1 MRAPRPHCAVSVRR
15 RLPPCHGGAKYF
27 GTERKEVGVARKP
40 NYKFDRQ
47 QRERAKAEKKAAKE
61 EKKAE
66 MREAA
71 DPENPEDPAAAE
83 V

>member
-1 MRAPRPHCAVSVRR
+1 MFST
-15 RLPPCHGGAKYF
+15 RLPPFHDGAKCY

-66 MREAA
+66 SREAA
-71 DPENPEDPAAAE
+71 NPDNPENPAAAE